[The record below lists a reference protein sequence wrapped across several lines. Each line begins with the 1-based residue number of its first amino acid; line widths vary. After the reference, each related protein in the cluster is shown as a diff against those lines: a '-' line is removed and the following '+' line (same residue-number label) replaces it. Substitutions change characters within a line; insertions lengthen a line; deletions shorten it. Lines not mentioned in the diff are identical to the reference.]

1 MAFMATPPTARFA
14 EAVAWAVELH
24 GTQMRKGTTIPYL
37 THLLAVSSL
46 VWENGGDEEDAIA
59 GLLHDAIEDTG
70 ATAADIE
77 QRFGPRVAAIVM
89 ACSDATVRPKPPW
102 RERKG
107 AYHAHLDD
115 PATPVDVLRVS
126 AADKLHN
133 ARSMLGD
140 YRQVGDELWARFNEG
155 VDSQLWN
162 YGCLVD
168 IFQRRFPG
176 PLTDELARTVNA
188 LRAEVASA
196 AVRGPAGSG

>member
-1 MAFMATPPTARFA
+1 MAFMTTPPTGRFA

-24 GTQMRKGTTIPYL
+24 GPQMRKGTTIPYL

-46 VWENGGDEEDAIA
+46 VWENGGDEEGAIA
-59 GLLHDAIEDTG
+59 GLLHDAIEDTD

-77 QRFGPRVAAIVM
+77 GRFGPRVAAVAL
-89 ACSDATVRPKPPW
+89 ACSDTTVRPKPPW
-102 RERKG
+102 RQRKE

-115 PATPVDVLRVS
+115 PATPMDVLRVS

-133 ARSMLGD
+133 ARSMLRD
-140 YRQVGDELWARFNEG
+140 YREVGDRLWSRFNEG
-155 VDSQLWN
+155 VDGQLWN

-176 PLTDELARTVNA
+176 PLTEELARTVDA
-188 LRAEVASA
+188 LGAEVASA
-196 AVRGPAGSG
+196 AV